1 MDLSFLRDEL
11 SREIKQMGFGGN
23 VVAPM
28 PRVEKTDLILRTQC
42 YEAFFRILGER
53 ESLREVWDQLQSG
66 VAEHKRVSSDLPRD
80 SYIVFIISHEN
91 PSASATLVQKIND
104 DPFLCRKFVL
114 LLENGDL
121 QTVLRNLPF
130 FPEAEPNGSSALT
143 LSDVVG
149 AYRRRGYPAETMEA
163 FGRRAPHSIAEEL
176 LSMDP
181 PSGIPTVE
189 TQDFGET
196 RTGAPWTDSNN
207 GYFLQKI
214 SIKDFRG
221 IRETTLDL
229 SSNLTV
235 LYGRNGTGK
244 TSVVDAIEW
253 ALLGDLQR
261 LSQDCPDDQSRRS
274 PLVNLFSKSGTAWV
288 ELLAS
293 NGSQSLTI
301 GREVDING
309 VVSTKVNGRD
319 IGDEHAYLDELIGPG
334 AAGMD
339 LRVVKRLLRT
349 TGFLAQHTLREFLS
363 DSQQERYRS
372 LSHLLG
378 TYDFAKYLEKV
389 SAVKDEL
396 RSLEETIATHCSS
409 LKEGQANLA
418 GQIEARRRLLSEL
431 PTGRRLVRELQEAI
445 SNLRKTLSSLGSNL
459 VQAVPPTAENYDDV
473 LSFTNILKDYSES
486 LEENL
491 LRKQE
496 MLQEGQKAFERLPS
510 TEARLEEAKSAS
522 ARLESEL
529 QALRQTL
536 DELRTSRVRLY
547 TSEVQLEGEIQQHAT
562 EQQQLELVSE
572 ALATIGRIEGVLA
585 REREKEKSLGS
596 EWSALQLEEKRL
608 AERSE
613 ALAQS
618 EQRVVLDVETNQK
631 RLKGTVE
638 LREMVKKWLSLENER
653 PDLEK
658 KFTDSQADLRNL
670 STRHSDLERDIRA
683 VSADLT
689 AGESQLATMGQSLE
703 KFRQLL
709 FELRDFVRGAECPLC
724 GHDWRE
730 AESLKGQIVLRSE
743 GIPGD
748 LERVRSHYDSQR
760 ARKEQLVAQL
770 QTVEAQLESLENET
784 NKMQLRLGEIR
795 RLSSEIQASA
805 LDLNIKSGVAIDTP
819 GLFEQLESEY
829 SKHASVLMEQKLAI
843 TSEMNLVT
851 VEMARL
857 RARLGN
863 TRSEV
868 TTCQETIAKGK
879 AEIERHNRNVVVG
892 PFAEVAKNATKI
904 RERISLLGRLLQEA
918 TRKRDEIRT
927 HLAQLTASMSGA
939 EGNLQS
945 LQEKRQM
952 QAQEDKALNLAITAL
967 RQTLSEAKLVN
978 RDSSAPLTAQIVRIV
993 EEIQQCR
1000 DLKQEVASAEKLAS
1014 WLATEK
1020 DIRKLETQVEDLE
1033 KELQKKEA
1041 DRGRTGLW
1049 ARHLEKLNDSIV
1061 SIRGQI
1067 ENRQLQRYEPT
1078 INRIYRRLYSHPLFN
1093 SIRTKV
1099 DSSKGAFAIQVDLD
1113 AKWVDSVRFPTS
1125 SLAPTRY
1132 FSEAQLNVLALSIF
1146 LSNALSQRWS
1156 QFVPLFLDDPV
1167 QNMDEFNTNAFVDT
1181 LRTYAAGRRQ
1191 FFLTTCDLDLYQ
1203 LALAKLGCLNEG
1215 GKTGFVAY
1223 RFEEFTSEGPTIRID
1238 TGSREA
1244 AA

>member
-1 MDLSFLRDEL
+1 LDLSFLRDEL
-11 SREIKQMGFGGN
+11 SREIKQMGLGEN
-23 VVAPM
+23 VIASM

-42 YEAFFRILGER
+42 YEAFFRILEER

-80 SYIVFIISHEN
+80 SYIVFIISHLN
-91 PSASATLVQKIND
+91 PSASASLVQKIND
-104 DPFLCRKFVL
+104 DPYLCRKFVL
-114 LLENGDL
+114 LFDDGDL
-121 QTVLRNLPF
+121 QALLRNLPF
-130 FPEAEPNGSSALT
+130 FPEAELNGSSALT

-149 AYRRRGYPAETMEA
+149 AYHRRGYPAEIMEA
-163 FGRRAPHSIAEEL
+163 FGRRAAHSIAEEL

-181 PSGIPTVE
+181 PNGIPRVE
-189 TQDFGET
+189 TSDFGEISM
-196 RTGAPWTDSNN
+196 RAPWSDSSKP
-207 GYFLQKI
+207 YFLQKI

-221 IRETTLDL
+221 IRQTTLDL

-274 PLVNLFSKSGTAWV
+274 PLVNLFSKSGAARV

-293 NGSQSLTI
+293 NGSQPLTI
-301 GREVDING
+301 AREVDING
-309 VVSTKVNGRD
+309 FVSTKVNDRD
-319 IGDEHAYLDELIGPG
+319 IGDEHLYLDELIGYG

-363 DSQQERYRS
+363 DSQEERYRS

-396 RSLEETIATHCSS
+396 RSLEETIAADYSR
-409 LKEGQANLA
+409 LKEEQASLA
-418 GQIEARRRLLSEL
+418 AQIQARRRLLSDL
-431 PTGRRLVRELQEAI
+431 PTGRRLVRELQETI
-445 SNLRKTLSSLGSNL
+445 SKLRKTLSSLGSNL
-459 VQAVPPTAENYDDV
+459 LQAVPPTAENYDDV

-491 LRKQE
+491 LKKQE
-496 MLQEGQKAFERLPS
+496 TLREGQKALERLPS
-510 TEARLEEAKSAS
+510 TEARLEGAKSAR
-522 ARLESEL
+522 AQLESEL
-529 QALRQTL
+529 QALRKTIDDL
-536 DELRTSRVRLY
+536 GTSRVRLH
-547 TSEVQLEGEIQQHAT
+547 TSEVQLEGEIQLHAT
-562 EQQQLELVSE
+562 EEQQLESVSE
-572 ALATIGRIEGVLA
+572 ALATIARIEGVLA
-585 REREKEKSLGS
+585 QEREKEKNLGS
-596 EWSALQLEEKRL
+596 QWNALQLEEKRL

-613 ALAQS
+613 ALAQR
-618 EQRVVLDVETNQK
+618 EQRVVLDVQANEK
-631 RLKGTVE
+631 RVKGTVE
-638 LREMVKKWLSLENER
+638 LKEMTNRWLSLENER
-653 PDLEK
+653 PNLEK
-658 KFTDSQADLRNL
+658 QVTDSQVILRNL
-670 STRHSDLERDIRA
+670 STSRIDLEREIRA
-683 VSADLT
+683 VSAELT
-689 AGESQLATMGQSLE
+689 TGEVQLATMGQSLE
-703 KFRQLL
+703 KYRQLL

-730 AESLKGQIVLRSE
+730 AERLREQIVSRSA

-748 LERVRSHYDSQR
+748 LERVRAHFDSQR
-760 ARKEQLVAQL
+760 ARKERLAAQL
-770 QTVEAQLESLENET
+770 QTVNVQMESLENQT
-784 NKMQLRLGEIR
+784 KQIGLRLGEIG
-795 RLSSEIQASA
+795 RLSSQIQASA
-805 LDLNIKSGVAIDTP
+805 LDLGIKSIVAIDTLD
-819 GLFEQLESEY
+819 LFEKLFSEY
-829 SKHASVLMEQKLAI
+829 TKQTTVLMEQKQAI

-857 RARLGN
+857 RARLSN
-863 TRSEV
+863 TRSELSA
-868 TTCQETIAKGK
+868 CQETIEKGK
-879 AEIERHNRNVVVG
+879 AEIDRHGRNVVVG
-892 PFAEVAKNATKI
+892 PLAELAKNSARMK
-904 RERISLLGRLLQEA
+904 ERILLLARLRQEA

-927 HLAQLTASMSGA
+927 HLAQLAASMTGA

-945 LQEKRQM
+945 LQEKRQT
-952 QAQEDKALNLAITAL
+952 QTQEESALDLEITAL
-967 RQTLSEAKLVN
+967 QQTVSEAKLVN
-978 RDSSAPLTAQIVRIV
+978 RDSSAPLTAQIVRIE

-1020 DIRKLETQVEDLE
+1020 DIRKLETQIEELE
-1033 KELQKKEA
+1033 KELRKKEA
-1041 DRGRTGLW
+1041 DRGKIGSWT
-1049 ARHLEKLNDSIV
+1049 RHLEELNDSIV

-1113 AKWVDSVRFPTS
+1113 AKWADSLRFPTS
-1125 SLAPTRY
+1125 SLAPTWY

-1167 QNMDEFNTNAFVDT
+1167 QNMDDFNTNAFVDT
-1181 LRTYAAGRRQ
+1181 LRTYATGQRQ

-1203 LALAKLGCLNEG
+1203 LVLGKLRCLNQG